1 MTSPPMRTS
10 EGTFTI
16 FAFARLFPTRISI
29 ELPSKSVLTTSPVK
43 TSGKGFD
50 DFSNSRPR
58 GRCPYRR
65 RDHSGRPGAETRERR
80 PLI

>member
-58 GRCPYRR
+58 ADAPIADVTTAADRGPRHGSDAR
-65 RDHSGRPGAETRERR
+65 
-80 PLI
+80 